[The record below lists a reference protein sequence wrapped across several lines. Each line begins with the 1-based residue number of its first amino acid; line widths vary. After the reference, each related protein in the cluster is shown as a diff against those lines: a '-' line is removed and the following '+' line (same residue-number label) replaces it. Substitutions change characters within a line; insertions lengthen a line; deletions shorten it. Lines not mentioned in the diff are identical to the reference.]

1 MHFFK
6 NSVSFIALVCV
17 CGAAFAA
24 TAPGRVGVL
33 GTTSAAGMRR
43 LPSLVNV
50 KTKTSTATVSST
62 TSTTKGGTVILSDA
76 ECVDNYRD
84 CMKADN
90 VCGADFEECTTNV
103 LFHGH
108 MGECFSTLYQCSTA
122 ALETLFGTSSL
133 DSLSDVDS
141 YVEGTKKSDNDLGEV
156 ERYVYPTNGSI
167 MGIDII
173 GAATRN
179 KLSTADCV
187 KKYKKCLNKDSV
199 CGEDFELCTNE
210 SEFRKQA
217 AMCDSTLA
225 RCQKE
230 GFQQLFGDNV
240 TIKPVGR
247 NLKPSDGSTKT
258 WVEDGATL
266 AASNAVNTCYKVVD
280 NCFLSA
286 CSTNPYSCV
295 EGVDFGTLDA
305 AELVGNLASNSG
317 TSSAAS
323 SALRL
328 PEIGVTKRTGK
339 QMASDVRKFF
349 RAACTDTIGE
359 NQYCFMT
366 FNNGKKPTKA
376 DLQDEDLR
384 EDIFGEAYDTRKSI
398 INTKAQELLKK
409 FDTEAKNKCIDTFK
423 SCAVR
428 TCGGG
433 SGAACYSRVFKYAN
447 KSVAS
452 NGFLGNL
459 QNVKNGSING
469 DNTYNDVKIGC
480 EAIVNTDVNCKY
492 MAATMADAGN
502 EYKYGFADDTAFNVL
517 FPTYANGNSDS
528 VVVAALNADLAASYN
543 DVAIEN
549 MKKQCKNVVTNCVKS
564 MCGND
569 YTNCYR
575 NRSDIYTNTYATS
588 GNGQTANGF
597 DKSMNKVGGVLDY
610 TIVQGLCALTV
621 KNSDACAESF
631 AIAKAGLKDY
641 GVASVTTGWGSYAN
655 GTIGTAWSES
665 ARGITMTTQT
675 EEIQDKDE
683 NGRLLCT
690 MLDENGIRKECI
702 CDGEIGGES
711 GCSEKKME
719 SIETYAENQAVNS
732 VFQEV
737 LADVEKE
744 AQAKYNAKLTKE
756 QNICLAQNSG
766 ANPDATYVWAKMKG
780 NRVPKDYAQ
789 QGLKDSS
796 TPSNDLY
803 NSFCRIKVTLQ
814 SEDHDIQTLLNGGTL
829 TVETNIAGR
838 NALGLERSE
847 RGKATIKGKNDS
859 TAYFAT
865 GDSFNCGSWISSETL
880 EALSDNVGVKAR
892 RDAGEGSQAEKN
904 ALGWAIAGSGLVGGI
919 GSFIGM
925 NAIQNNNSSLGGLL
939 KKSDTHTDKQRDAA
953 RECVGLADV
962 ATNDIDQAVEA
973 VGKAT
978 EKDTSTANTLIGTA
992 KRNMTSLVSSAKKAG
1007 LKNYINTSIPSVTIS
1022 GDNTN
1027 AATVKSLLA
1036 SASSQIATLKASCEA
1051 IVNENDVDQDE
1062 ARKKRLT
1069 ANGIAA
1075 GVSALATAGIAAGI
1089 TRSVQKAKYENA
1101 QNAAVKEFMETLGS
1115 KIHCY
1120 VGGELVGDFG
1130 DIITVNIEE

>member
-217 AMCDSTLA
+217 ALCDSTLA

-266 AASNAVNTCYKVVD
+266 AASNAVNTCYRVVD

-286 CSTNPYSCV
+286 CSKNPYSCV
-295 EGVDFGTLDA
+295 EGVEFGTLDA

-384 EDIFGEAYDTRKSI
+384 EDVFGEAYDTRKSI

-469 DNTYNDVKIGC
+469 DNTYNDVKMGC

-575 NRSDIYTNTYATS
+575 NRSDIYTDTYAS
-588 GNGQTANGF
+588 GSGKF
-597 DKSMNKVGGVLDY
+597 DNSMNKVGGVLDY
-610 TIVQGLCALTV
+610 TIVQGLCSLTV

-631 AIAKAGLKDY
+631 AIAKAGLQDY
-641 GVASVTTGWGSYAN
+641 GVASVTTGWGSSAN
-655 GTIGTAWSES
+655 GTIGTAWSQS
-665 ARGITMTTQT
+665 ARGIKMTEQT
-675 EEIQDKDE
+675 TETDIQDMNE
-683 NGRLLCT
+683 NGQKLCT
-690 MLDENGIRKECI
+690 KLDEKGIKQECI
-702 CDGEIGGES
+702 CDSEIGGEP
-711 GCSEKKME
+711 GCTEAKMV
-719 SIETYAENQAVNS
+719 SMTTFAETQAVNS

-737 LADVEKE
+737 LADIEKE

-766 ANPDATYVWAKMKG
+766 ANPDATYVWAKMKQ
-780 NRVPKDYAQ
+780 RSVPKDYAQ

-814 SEDHDIQTLLNGGTL
+814 SEDRDIQTLLNGGTL

-925 NAIQNNNSSLGGLL
+925 NAIQNKGSSLGGLL
-939 KKSDTHTDKQRDAA
+939 NTQTTKNAKVTSAAKQCQTKYDNAVNKWNAYEKCKDNASCDKTKEASLGTSAVSAA
-953 RECVGLADV
+953 NELYG
-962 ATNDIDQAVEA
+962 AVR
-973 VGKAT
+973 
-978 EKDTSTANTLIGTA
+978 STYNAAN
-992 KRNMTSLVSSAKKAG
+992 SAG
-1007 LKNYINTSIPSVTIS
+1007 LNVVEPTSGRVSEIDELDKTDLNSM
-1022 GDNTN
+1022 
-1027 AATVKSLLA
+1027 LA
-1036 SASSQIATLKASCEA
+1036 ECEGYSDEVDPNDTKKKGLSKGA
-1051 IVNENDVDQDE
+1051 I
-1062 ARKKRLT
+1062 
-1069 ANGIAA
+1069 NGIAA
-1075 GVSALATAGIAAGI
+1075 GVGTLATAGIAAGI

-1101 QNAAVKEFMETLGS
+1101 QNAAVKEFMDSLGS

-1130 DIITVNIEE
+1130 DIITINIEE

>member
-217 AMCDSTLA
+217 ALCDSTLA

-295 EGVDFGTLDA
+295 EGVEFGTLDA

-469 DNTYNDVKIGC
+469 DNTYNDVKMGC

-564 MCGND
+564 MCGSE

-575 NRSDIYTNTYATS
+575 NRSDIFTDTYAS
-588 GNGQTANGF
+588 GSGKF
-597 DKSMNKVGGVLDY
+597 DNSMNKVGGVLDY
-610 TIVQGLCALTV
+610 TIVQGLCTLTV

-631 AIAKAGLKDY
+631 AIAKAGLQDY
-641 GVASVTTGWGSYAN
+641 GVASVTTGWGSSAN
-655 GTIGTAWSES
+655 GTIGTAWSQS
-665 ARGITMTTQT
+665 ARGITVKETTN
-675 EEIQDKDE
+675 EMQD
-683 NGRLLCT
+683 
-690 MLDENGIRKECI
+690 LDENGKKLCIKTENGTKQECI
-702 CDGEIGGES
+702 CDSEIGGEP
-711 GCSEKKME
+711 GCSDPKMV
-719 SIETYAENQAVNS
+719 SVTTFAENQAVNS

-737 LADVEKE
+737 LADIEKE

-756 QNICLAQNSG
+756 QHICLAQNSG

-814 SEDHDIQTLLNGGTL
+814 SEDHDIQTLLSGGTL
-829 TVETNIAGR
+829 TVETNAAGR

-847 RGKATIKGKNDS
+847 RGKSVIKGENNAV
-859 TAYFAT
+859 AYFAT
-865 GDSFNCGSWISSETL
+865 GDSFNCGSWISSKTL
-880 EALSDNVGVKAR
+880 EALSNKVANDAR
-892 RDAGEGSQAEKN
+892 REAGEGSQAEKN

-925 NAIQNNNSSLGGLL
+925 NAIQNKGSSLGGLL
-939 KKSDTHTDKQRDAA
+939 NTQTTKNAKVTSAAKQCNTRY
-953 RECVGLADV
+953 
-962 ATNDIDQAVEA
+962 
-973 VGKAT
+973 
-978 EKDTSTANTLIGTA
+978 STAVNSWNA
-992 KRNMTSLVSSAKKAG
+992 YEKCRNDSNCDNSKEDSLGASAVSAANELYSAVRSTYNAANSAG
-1007 LKNYINTSIPSVTIS
+1007 LKVVEPTSGRVSSIDDLDREELNTMLAECESY
-1022 GDNTN
+1022 GDEVDNDD
-1027 AATVKSLLA
+1027 AEKKGLS
-1036 SASSQIATLKASCEA
+1036 KGA
-1051 IVNENDVDQDE
+1051 I
-1062 ARKKRLT
+1062 
-1069 ANGIAA
+1069 NGIAA
-1075 GVSALATAGIAAGI
+1075 GVGALATAGIAAGI

-1130 DIITVNIEE
+1130 DIITINIEE